1 MHDEKETELEITIG
15 QISDVDT
22 IAHFQAAMA
31 METEGMTLDIDRV
44 THGVTAVMQDE
55 SKGKYVVAKQS
66 GEVIGSLMLTKEWSD
81 WNCQWY
87 WWIQSVYV
95 TPQHRG
101 CGVYK
106 AMFSKVKTMAS
117 AENVS
122 QIRLYVDKTNQRA
135 QRVYEKLGMSET
147 HYLMYEVAEL
157 R

>member
-1 MHDEKETELEITIG
+1 MQAEKGTEFEINIG

-22 IAHFQAAMA
+22 IARFQVAMA
-31 METEGMTLDIDRV
+31 LETEGMTLDLDRV
-44 THGVTAVMQDE
+44 TRGVTAAMHDE
-55 SKGKYVVAKQS
+55 SKGRYVVVRQS

-101 CGVYK
+101 RGVYK
-106 AMFSKVKTMAS
+106 AMYSKVKAMAS
-117 AENVS
+117 DENVS

-157 R
+157 